1 MVTKEEEEDTNEG
14 NEEKVSRKPTYRYTK
29 ALGIHYLG
37 FLIDLCLSFNQQMD
51 YINIPF
57 L

>member
-1 MVTKEEEEDTNEG
+1 MKGEEEDNNEE
-14 NEEKVSRKPTYRYTK
+14 NEEKVSKKLTYRYTK
-29 ALGIHYLG
+29 ALRIHYLG
-37 FLIDLCLSFNQQMD
+37 FLIDLCLSFNQQVD